1 MAVCAKVL
9 GLTEGGVLHTWDL
22 LTTNA
27 PSASP
32 VHTYTPSH
40 MPKACVQQQQQQLLG
55 SLEVSGDGKL
65 ALLGLPQHG
74 AVQVVDVARNE
85 LVLHHSAAHTTQ
97 VAWSTDNGSFASG
110 DNCGKTWLW
119 G

>member
-1 MAVCAKVL
+1 ML

-22 LTTNA
+22 TTDA

-32 VHTYTPSH
+32 MHTYTPSR
-40 MPKACVQQQQQQLLG
+40 MPEACVQQQQRQQQLLG

-85 LVLHHSAAHTTQ
+85 LVLHHSAAHTAQ
-97 VAWSTDNGSFASG
+97 VAWGTDDGSFASG

-119 G
+119 A